1 MIKNLKLP
9 NYSDIINRNNEPK
22 CQIIINFFSNEKD
35 KTSIPKNS
43 QKHLISDEIIDFKNE
58 TINID
63 SLDSSTSILKL
74 FVLIDGK
81 KLVNAVDQKQPN
93 FYIIKLK
100 DYEVKNDYHELN
112 LKLMDNIEIN
122 LLLKVKNI
130 IGGSSFK
137 DRMNIFQKK
146 TTILPSE
153 NPSNAII
160 TGINMKDRL
169 KLFNSTNYSS
179 SNYSKSKTVIISN
192 KSNQPIIEK
201 PEKNN
206 DNKNLINKEK
216 KIEEKN

>member
-1 MIKNLKLP
+1 
-9 NYSDIINRNNEPK
+9 
-22 CQIIINFFSNEKD
+22 
-35 KTSIPKNS
+35 
-43 QKHLISDEIIDFKNE
+43 
-58 TINID
+58 
-63 SLDSSTSILKL
+63 
-74 FVLIDGK
+74 
-81 KLVNAVDQKQPN
+81 
-93 FYIIKLK
+93 
-100 DYEVKNDYHELN
+100 
-112 LKLMDNIEIN
+112 MDNIEIN

-146 TTILPSE
+146 TKIPPSE
-153 NPSNAII
+153 NQSNAII

-169 KLFNSTNYSS
+169 KLFNSTNNSS

-216 KIEEKN
+216 KIEEKIDYSKTNINNDKNEEKKIDIIKKEPPKENIPVKDNNKDKLNQKEEEPIKKEEIEIKKIINNFNK